1 MQHHYGVFLHRRN
14 AGDQVVLAVR
24 QAQGAAVGIGADETF
39 RQARKHYGYIGVHR
53 RRYRP
58 QKFALVPLVPVGGKA
73 LHIPHAAAFQQR
85 GVQRTDGRGAGLA
98 LAIIARGLGKRAD
111 VRHPL
116 PGPERQCAQIL
127 HQHAAL
133 CGQLHRQRV
142 GGCGRRCI
150 VGFGGGLRQKR
161 GGGLGQGYAVQR
173 AAAVP
178 HPLRPG
184 LQGRCGGRQ
193 VDLLQCALIYA
204 TVRGVGDLAAAQQ
217 RPHHGILRAAHN
229 RCRQRGGQVRVLAEH
244 GKIAAAQR
252 AALDVGVDLRLPL
265 RRAHAA
271 RQGRIKAGR
280 HGTRRRQHHT
290 RLLLNGHRNNAP
302 FFGILFIIAHK
313 TW

>member
-1 MQHHYGVFLHRRN
+1 MQHHHGVFLHRRN

-58 QKFALVPLVPVGGKA
+58 QEFALVPLVPVGGKA
-73 LHIPHAAAFQQR
+73 RHIPHAAAFQQR
-85 GVQRTDGRGAGLA
+85 GVQRTDGRGAGLT

-116 PGPERQCAQIL
+116 PGSERQCAQIL

-133 CGQLHRQRV
+133 RGQLHRQRV
-142 GGCGRRCI
+142 GGCGGRCI
-150 VGFGGGLRQKR
+150 IVFGGGLRQKR

-204 TVRGVGDLAAAQQ
+204 AV
-217 RPHHGILRAAHN
+217 
-229 RCRQRGGQVRVLAEH
+229 
-244 GKIAAAQR
+244 
-252 AALDVGVDLRLPL
+252 
-265 RRAHAA
+265 
-271 RQGRIKAGR
+271 
-280 HGTRRRQHHT
+280 
-290 RLLLNGHRNNAP
+290 
-302 FFGILFIIAHK
+302 
-313 TW
+313 